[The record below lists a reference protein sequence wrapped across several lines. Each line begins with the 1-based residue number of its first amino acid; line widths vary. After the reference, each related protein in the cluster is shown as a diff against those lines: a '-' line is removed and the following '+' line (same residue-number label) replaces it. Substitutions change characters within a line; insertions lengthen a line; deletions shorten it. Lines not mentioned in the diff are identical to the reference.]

1 MSQSTLKIC
10 IGGGGAMGSL
20 FAWQLWRSGAQVHI
34 CDPWVEHVQAIQAHG
49 LQVDYV
55 HGQETATIHAST
67 DAHDI
72 GTCDVL
78 MIFGKF
84 HQTESLIQACQ
95 PVLGPDTLILTLQ
108 NGLGNIEILK
118 QANPDHRLAF
128 GLTTLTSELHGPG
141 HIESSYSG
149 TGETFFWPLDGQIT
163 DTETRLCGLLSSA
176 VGTMTLDAQIELR
189 IWKKLV
195 INCCLNTVCA
205 LANTNV
211 AQATSTRSVWQL
223 FENIISEIVTLAS
236 LKNIPLTRD
245 MALSYLSQV
254 CTDAAEHFPSMVMDI
269 RRGKRTE
276 IDCLNGAIVQQ
287 LKKRG
292 IRAPCNETVT
302 SLINVLEA
310 RA

>member
-1 MSQSTLKIC
+1 MKIC

-34 CDPWVEHVQAIQAHG
+34 YDPWVEHVQAIQAQG
-49 LQVDYV
+49 LRVDYAQ
-55 HGQETATIHAST
+55 GQDRAMISAST
-67 DAHDI
+67 DAGEI
-72 GTCDVL
+72 GPCDVL

-84 HQTESLIQACQ
+84 HQTEALIQACQ
-95 PVLGPDTLILTLQ
+95 PVLRPDTLILTLQ

-118 QANPDHRLAF
+118 TANPRHRLAF

-149 TGETFFWPLDGQIT
+149 MGETFFWPLDGQISSI
-163 DTETRLCGLLSSA
+163 ETRLGHLLSSPI
-176 VGTMTLDAQIELR
+176 GTMSLDAQIELR

-205 LANTNV
+205 LANSNV
-211 AQATSTRSVWQL
+211 AQVASTEGVWQL
-223 FENIISEIVTLAS
+223 FENIISEIVTLAAM
-236 LKNIPLTRD
+236 KKIPLTRD

-254 CTDAAEHFPSMVMDI
+254 CEDAADHFPSMVMDI

-287 LKKRG
+287 LKTRG
-292 IRAPCNETVT
+292 IPAPCNETVT

>member
-1 MSQSTLKIC
+1 MKIC

-34 CDPWVEHVQAIQAHG
+34 YDPWVDHVQAIQDHG
-49 LQVDYV
+49 LRVDYAQ
-55 HGQETATIHAST
+55 GQEIAPIHAST

-72 GTCDVL
+72 GPCDVL

-84 HQTESLIQACQ
+84 HQTESLIHACQ
-95 PVLGPDTLILTLQ
+95 PIVQADTLILTLQ
-108 NGLGNIEILK
+108 NGLGNIDILRN
-118 QANPDHRLAF
+118 ANPDKRLAF

-163 DTETRLCGLLSSA
+163 EKERQLSALLSSPI
-176 VGTMTLDAQIELR
+176 GTMTLDAQIELR

-211 AQATSTRSVWQL
+211 AGVTATQGVWQL

-236 LKNIPLTRD
+236 IKQIPLSRD

-254 CTDAAEHFPSMVMDI
+254 CEDAADHFPSMVMDI

-287 LKKRG
+287 LKSRG
-292 IRAPCNETVT
+292 MSAPCNETVT
-302 SLINVLEA
+302 SLINVLES

>member
-1 MSQSTLKIC
+1 
-10 IGGGGAMGSL
+10 MGSL

-34 CDPWVEHVQAIQAHG
+34 YDPWVEHVQAIQAQG
-49 LQVDYV
+49 LRVDYTQ
-55 HGQETATIHAST
+55 GQEIAAINAST
-67 DAHDI
+67 DAHTI
-72 GTCDVL
+72 GPCDVL

-95 PVLGPDTLILTLQ
+95 PVVNANTLILTLQ
-108 NGLGNIEILK
+108 NGLGNIEIL
-118 QANPDHRLAF
+118 QNANPKNRLAF

-163 DTETRLCGLLSSA
+163 AVETQLGRLLSSPI
-176 VGTMTLDAQIELR
+176 GTMSLDAQIELR

-205 LANTNV
+205 LANTHV
-211 AQATSTRSVWQL
+211 GGVTATQSVWQL
-223 FENIISEIVTLAS
+223 FENIISEIVTLAAI
-236 LKNIPLTRD
+236 KHIPLTRD

-254 CTDAAEHFPSMVMDI
+254 CVNAADHFPSMVIDI

-287 LKKRG
+287 LKSCG
-292 IRAPCNETVT
+292 MSAPCNETMT